1 MNDPRATGKSIS
13 RRGLL
18 SKALAAWGLLS
29 AVPVLN
35 VVVRYLAPAPSDTKP
50 TEILRLDSFQEI
62 ERNSA
67 KVVRFGKE
75 PAIII
80 HTETG
85 QYKAFLARCTHLG
98 CVVKYEIHGAPHLNC
113 NCHGSVFDLTGKN
126 LTGPAPRPLEPLR
139 VVVEEQSLVISR
151 IIRA

>member
-1 MNDPRATGKSIS
+1 MKKIKQMRIS

-18 SKALAAWGLLS
+18 GKLLFAWGTLS
-29 AVPVLN
+29 AIPILN
-35 VVVRYLAPAPSDTKP
+35 VLIRYLAPIESAMADAES
-50 TEILRLDSFQEI
+50 IRVDSFKEI

-80 HTETG
+80 HTEAG
-85 QYKAFLARCTHLG
+85 QYKAFMARCTHLG
-98 CVVKYEIHGAPHLNC
+98 CVVKYEGDSVPHMNC
-113 NCHGSVFDLTGKN
+113 NCHGSVFDMTGKN

-139 VVVEEQSLVISR
+139 VVVEEDSLVISR
-151 IIRA
+151 IARA

>member
-1 MNDPRATGKSIS
+1 MNNFKAKGKGIS

-18 SKALAAWGLLS
+18 TKAMAAWGFLS
-29 AVPVLN
+29 AVPVVN
-35 VVVRYLAPAPSDTKP
+35 VLIRFLAPPPSEFSA
-50 TEILRLDSFQEI
+50 TESLKLDSFQEI

-80 HTETG
+80 HTESG

-98 CVVKYEIHGAPHLNC
+98 CVVKYDGVDVPHLQC

-139 VVVEEQSLVISR
+139 VVVEDQSLVITR
-151 IIRA
+151 ITRA